1 MRTLARDVPIFRDT
15 DAVEA
20 YDFERISF
28 TALGPVIGRGEFS
41 DIPFAKEILDYI
53 KATVIDG
60 LQTLGDPSAL
70 PSAEFLKGTRDHAA
84 FFEARFKAVSRILV
98 ERQAT
103 QIVELASGFS
113 PRALDP
119 AFHGTQYVEVDLPK
133 MILRKREIVTALLGS
148 IPAHLQFCTASV
160 LDRDELSRGLAH
172 LGKAPVAVIAE
183 GLLRYLTFEEKIVL
197 AENVRHILSTHG
209 GVWITPDIHLR
220 RWAPERKPEDGIDWN
235 FQEQLGRDLNP
246 NYFDSFAQA
255 RSFFEGCGFRVE
267 EQPLLQGIRER
278 VASLSLSSP
287 ELLAELEHRRI
298 FTMTL
303 DLA

>member
-1 MRTLARDVPIFRDT
+1 
-15 DAVEA
+15 VEA

-28 TALGPVIGRGEFS
+28 TALGPVIGRGEFT
-41 DIPFAKEILDYI
+41 DIPFAKEILDHI
-53 KATVIDG
+53 KNTVIN
-60 LQTLGDPSAL
+60 DPSVY
-70 PSAEFLKGTRDHAA
+70 PSAEFLKGIRDHAA

-103 QIVELASGFS
+103 QIVELASGYS

-119 AFHGTQYVEVDLPK
+119 AFRGARYVEVDLPK
-133 MILRKREIVTALLGS
+133 MIELKRAIVTALLGS
-148 IPAHLQFCTASV
+148 IPDHLQFCSASV

-172 LGKAPVAVIAE
+172 LGNAPVAVIAE
-183 GLLRYLTFEEKIVL
+183 GLLRYLTFEEKTLL
-197 AENVRHILSTHG
+197 AGNVRHILSPHG

-220 RWAPERKPEDGIDWN
+220 KWVRERRPEAGIDWN

-246 NYFDSFAQA
+246 NYFDSFAHA

-267 EQPLLQGIRER
+267 EQPLLEGIRDR
-278 VASLSLSSP
+278 IVSLPLSSP
-287 ELLAELEHRRI
+287 EFLAELEHRRI
-298 FTMTL
+298 FIMTP